1 MCFVLTAFSK
11 GAFMVDIDYLPR
23 GTLAFLQILLLWNI
37 FSNGAFL
44 MKKTH
49 SLGALGRVIF
59 ILIRY
64 IENNLRSIL
73 GDLLCMVNTRVMH
86 PFFSI

>member
-1 MCFVLTAFSK
+1 
-11 GAFMVDIDYLPR
+11 MVDIDYLPR

-37 FSNGAFL
+37 FSNGTFL
-44 MKKTH
+44 MKKKTY
-49 SLGALGRVIF
+49 SLGALSQVIF